1 MSNELIKIERNGVEQ
16 ETDMRRFLAF
26 FQKLGWSKVV
36 EKEEKQEL
44 EEQEEID
51 DSLDKLKVDE
61 LKKLAK
67 EKGVEGYESM
77 KKAELL
83 DALAGDQHDA

>member
-1 MSNELIKIERNGVEQ
+1 MSKELIKIERNGVER
-16 ETDMRRFLAF
+16 ETDVRRFLAF

-36 EKEEKQEL
+36 EKEE
-44 EEQEEID
+44 D
-51 DSLDKLKVDE
+51 DSLEKLKVDE
-61 LKKLAK
+61 LKELAK

>member
-1 MSNELIKIERNGVEQ
+1 MSKELIKIERNGVER
-16 ETDMRRFLAF
+16 ETDVRRFLAF

-36 EKEEKQEL
+36 EKEEV
-44 EEQEEID
+44 D
-51 DSLDKLKVDE
+51 DSFDKLKVDE
-61 LKKLAK
+61 LKELAK

-83 DALAGDQHDA
+83 DALAGDHHDA

>member
-1 MSNELIKIERNGVEQ
+1 MSKELIKIERNGVER
-16 ETDMRRFLAF
+16 ETDVRRFLAF

-36 EKEEKQEL
+36 EKEEG
-44 EEQEEID
+44 

-61 LKKLAK
+61 LKELAK

>member
-1 MSNELIKIERNGVEQ
+1 MSNELIKIERNGVER
-16 ETDMRRFLAF
+16 ETDVRRFLAF

-36 EKEEKQEL
+36 EKEEN
-44 EEQEEID
+44 

-61 LKKLAK
+61 LKELAK
-67 EKGVEGYESM
+67 ENGVEGYESM

>member
-1 MSNELIKIERNGVEQ
+1 MSKELIKIERNGVER
-16 ETDMRRFLAF
+16 ETDVRRFLAF
-26 FQKLGWSKVV
+26 FQKLGWSKVI
-36 EKEEKQEL
+36 EKEGN
-44 EEQEEID
+44 

-61 LKKLAK
+61 LKELAK
-67 EKGVEGYESM
+67 ENGVEGYESM

>member
-1 MSNELIKIERNGVEQ
+1 MSNELIKIERNGVER
-16 ETDMRRFLAF
+16 ETDTRRFLAF
-26 FQKLGWSKVV
+26 FQKLDWSKVV
-36 EKEEKQEL
+36 EKEE
-44 EEQEEID
+44 D

-61 LKKLAK
+61 LKELAK

>member
-1 MSNELIKIERNGVEQ
+1 MSKELIKIERNGVER
-16 ETDMRRFLAF
+16 ETDVRRFLAF

-36 EKEEKQEL
+36 EKEEN
-44 EEQEEID
+44 

-61 LKKLAK
+61 LKELAK
-67 EKGVEGYESM
+67 ENGVEGYESM

>member
-1 MSNELIKIERNGVEQ
+1 MSNELIKIERNGVER

-36 EKEEKQEL
+36 EKEE
-44 EEQEEID
+44 D
-51 DSLDKLKVDE
+51 DSLEKLKVDE
-61 LKKLAK
+61 LKELAK

-83 DALAGDQHDA
+83 DALTGDQHDA

>member
-1 MSNELIKIERNGVEQ
+1 MSKNLIKIERDGVEQ
-16 ETDMRRFLAF
+16 ETDERRFLLF
-26 FQKLGWSKVV
+26 YRNLGWSKVI
-36 EKEEKQEL
+36 
-44 EEQEEID
+44 EQEEP
-51 DSLDKLKVDE
+51 SLDKLKVDE
-61 LKKLAK
+61 LKELAK

>member
-1 MSNELIKIERNGVEQ
+1 MSKDLIKIERDGE
-16 ETDMRRFLAF
+16 EREMDERRFLLF
-26 FQKLGWSKVV
+26 YRNLGWSKVV
-36 EKEEKQEL
+36 E
-44 EEQEEID
+44 QEEP
-51 DSLDKLKVDE
+51 SLDKLKVDE
-61 LKKLAK
+61 LKELAQ

>member
-1 MSNELIKIERNGVEQ
+1 MSKELIKIERNGVER

-26 FQKLGWSKVV
+26 FQKLGWSKVI
-36 EKEEKQEL
+36 EKEEN
-44 EEQEEID
+44 

-61 LKKLAK
+61 LKELAK
-67 EKGVEGYESM
+67 ENGVEGYESM

>member
-1 MSNELIKIERNGVEQ
+1 MSKELIKIQRNGVER
-16 ETDMRRFLAF
+16 ETDVRRFLAF

-36 EKEEKQEL
+36 EKEEN
-44 EEQEEID
+44 

-61 LKKLAK
+61 LKELAK
-67 EKGVEGYESM
+67 ENGVEGYESM

>member
-1 MSNELIKIERNGVEQ
+1 MSKELIKIERNGVER
-16 ETDMRRFLAF
+16 ETDVRRFLAF

-36 EKEEKQEL
+36 EKEE
-44 EEQEEID
+44 D

-61 LKKLAK
+61 LKELAK

>member
-1 MSNELIKIERNGVEQ
+1 MSKELIKIERNGVER
-16 ETDMRRFLAF
+16 ETDVRRFLAF

-36 EKEEKQEL
+36 EKEGN
-44 EEQEEID
+44 

-61 LKKLAK
+61 LKELAK
-67 EKGVEGYESM
+67 ENGVEGYESM

>member
-1 MSNELIKIERNGVEQ
+1 MSKELIKIERNGVER
-16 ETDMRRFLAF
+16 ETDVRRFLAF

-36 EKEEKQEL
+36 EKEE
-44 EEQEEID
+44 D

-61 LKKLAK
+61 LKELAK

-83 DALAGDQHDA
+83 DALAGDQHDT

>member
-1 MSNELIKIERNGVEQ
+1 MSKEVFKIERDGVEQ
-16 ETDMRRFLAF
+16 ETDERRFLAF

-36 EKEEKQEL
+36 GKE
-44 EEQEEID
+44 

-61 LKKLAK
+61 LRELAK
-67 EKGVEGYESM
+67 ERGVEGYESM

-83 DALAGDQHDA
+83 ETLAGDHHDA